1 MDRYLLR
8 YFLAV
13 AELGSFSRAA
23 AKVNVTQP
31 TLSVG
36 IAKLEEQVGARLFER
51 TTRRVSLTPAGSRFL
66 THARRITQDYE
77 AALRD
82 VAEAPRLK
90 RVRAGVLSTIP
101 ARDLERVVALHAK
114 QADGE
119 ALEILD
125 STERDIANRLSDGR
139 LDVAVTILRPGLESF
154 AQETLR
160 DELYVLFV
168 GASHKLSGVERVD
181 GGQLAGETM
190 IVRRQCEGLP
200 EISRYFTSRDV
211 RPAFSLR
218 TLSDDR
224 AMSMVAAGLG
234 VTVAPSSFKRP
245 DISAVALE
253 GLELKREV
261 GLVYSDRSR
270 TLMQTS
276 AFVGAVRR
284 AFDEDVEEQFR
295 QRARAGDASAG
306 LAILDKLDKA
316 P

>member
-13 AELGSFSRAA
+13 AELGSFSKAA
-23 AKVNVTQP
+23 ARVSVTQP

-66 THARRITQDYE
+66 VHARRIAQEYE

-82 VAEAPRLK
+82 VAETPQLK

-101 ARDLERVVALHAK
+101 ARDLERVVAHHAK
-114 QADGE
+114 HRGGE

-139 LDVAVTILRPGLESF
+139 LDAAITILRPGLESF
-154 AQETLR
+154 AQEKLR
-160 DELYVLFV
+160 TEPYVLFV
-168 GASHKLSGVERVD
+168 GADHKLSGVESVD
-181 GGQLAGETM
+181 GGELAGETM

-200 EISRYFTSRDV
+200 EISRYFTNRDV
-211 RPAFSLR
+211 RPSFSLR

-234 VTVAPSSFKRP
+234 VTVAPSSFKRQGLAAVNLAGFELSR
-245 DISAVALE
+245 DI
-253 GLELKREV
+253 
-261 GLVYSDRSR
+261 GLVFSDRVRERSG
-270 TLMQTS
+270 
-276 AFVGAVRR
+276 AFVEAVR
-284 AFDEDVEEQFR
+284 ATYG
-295 QRARAGDASAG
+295 AGR
-306 LAILDKLDKA
+306 KVR
-316 P
+316 